1 MALEQPIE
9 ETVIVKPAVL
19 LKIEQVIVRFMEQD
33 SYATAIYSLLNDDNV
48 PVTTQ
53 PIGLTEAE
61 LSGWEADDQFVV
73 DLIKTK
79 LNLS

>member
-1 MALEQPIE
+1 
-9 ETVIVKPAVL
+9 
-19 LKIEQVIVRFMEQD
+19 MEQD